1 MITKTDSHSRECLQ
15 CGNPKVENNGLC
27 ASCAHALRK
36 AERMVIKDKVPV
48 NKVSYKR
55 GKELNQYAALKKK
68 FMLNRW
74 CAYHGRPCLPT
85 DIHHQMGRV
94 GFADEKEILLLL
106 DTRYWI
112 PVCRLAHEWITQNSK
127 EAIEQGYSF
136 SRISKSV
143 E

>member
-1 MITKTDSHSRECLQ
+1 MYCH
-15 CGNPKVENNGLC
+15 CGNISENRDTGEC
-27 ASCAHALRK
+27 ASCGSLRRK
-36 AERMVIKDKVPV
+36 AERMTVKDKTPI
-48 NKVSYKR
+48 NKVSDKR

-74 CAYHGRPCLPT
+74 CEYHGRPCLPT
-85 DIHHQMGRV
+85 EIHHLMGRV
-94 GFADEKEILLLL
+94 GFADEKEIPLLL
-106 DTRYWI
+106 DTRYFI